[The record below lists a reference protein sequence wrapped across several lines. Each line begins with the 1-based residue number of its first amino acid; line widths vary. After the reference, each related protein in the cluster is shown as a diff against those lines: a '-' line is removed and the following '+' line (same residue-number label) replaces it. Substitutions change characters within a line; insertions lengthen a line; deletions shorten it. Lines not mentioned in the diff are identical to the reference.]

1 MNNRKH
7 RLLCD
12 RRLVIVIV
20 ILANLFSY
28 NAYSADEE
36 SLQIEMELKA
46 DPYATYAQK
55 KSDWSS
61 RISIGIENFMPE
73 TYISSLD
80 QSTYTSLFGKNN
92 IQLTILNFGGQYNT
106 KIGSLFTEIFYGL
119 GSISNATS
127 QSSMAVTKYGAS
139 LGLFLDTMYTD
150 PYVSPYLS
158 GQIFASDWREADLTN
173 GINTGSHIDMMM
185 SYQIGLSMHLDKV
198 DPIASH
204 DAYVE
209 YGLKNSFLDIFAMQI
224 LKSQNALDPNF
235 STSLNWGLN
244 FRLEF

>member
-106 KIGSLFTEIFYGL
+106 KIGSLFTEIYCL
-119 GSISNATS
+119 GSISNTTS
-127 QSSMAVTKYGAS
+127 Q
-139 LGLFLDTMYTD
+139 
-150 PYVSPYLS
+150 
-158 GQIFASDWREADLTN
+158 
-173 GINTGSHIDMMM
+173 
-185 SYQIGLSMHLDKV
+185 
-198 DPIASH
+198 
-204 DAYVE
+204 
-209 YGLKNSFLDIFAMQI
+209 
-224 LKSQNALDPNF
+224 
-235 STSLNWGLN
+235 
-244 FRLEF
+244 